1 MQLFLQRLRIDF
13 PLIFKPDVGQRG
25 EKVASVTSL
34 EQAEVYLSR
43 SKTNTIVQEYIG
55 GKVVTMKKLID
66 LSTVSEN
73 PLAKVLLRL
82 IQPSVEQLLALDRVN
97 RYYDLLYQALTSD
110 DPDRCAFETS
120 LDILEVRYRVNE
132 QDLNRIPG
140 KGPVVVVANHPFG
153 GIEGLILGALL
164 LRRRNDVRIL
174 GNFLLKHIIGVRDR
188 IIAVDPFG
196 NTTAKANRSGLKQSL
211 EWLKNGGVLITFPAG
226 EVASWQWS
234 ESKVADPQWNPH
246 IGAFIRLTRA
256 TTVPVHFP
264 GRNGNLFQ
272 LMGMLHPLLRTAL
285 LPRELINKRRRTLPV
300 HVGNPIAWKQLAR
313 YSDDAAITKFLRFN
327 TDILKVRTQHQ
338 SPRFNAF
345 AATSNRKAQQ
355 ELIIESEPTDRL
367 AQEVRQLPD
376 ENRLIER
383 GDFAVYI
390 AQSRQIPHLLNEIGR
405 LREMTFREVG
415 EGTGRAI
422 DLDRFD
428 DYYMHLFLWNHAA
441 SELVGAYRLGL
452 VDQILF
458 QFGSKGLYTSELFR
472 FKLEFVSQ
480 LNRAIEFGRSFI
492 RSEYQKKYNSLI
504 LIWRGIG
511 KFIGRHPQY
520 HILFGPVSISRDYHN
535 VSKTLLVRFLKQNNF
550 HQSLSGYVR
559 PRRPFRCP
567 RIDCID
573 QSALLNTFRD
583 IDDIS
588 LLISEIEK
596 DGKGVPVLLKHY
608 LKLNGRLLSFNL
620 DKAFSNALDAL
631 LLVDLRQTDPKI
643 LKHFIGPQGAEQV
656 LAGGHIPPQPAQA
669 DFMLNE

>member
-1 MQLFLQRLRIDF
+1 M
-13 PLIFKPDVGQRG
+13 
-25 EKVASVTSL
+25 E
-34 EQAEVYLSR
+34 
-43 SKTNTIVQEYIG
+43 
-55 GKVVTMKKLID
+55 KLID

-73 PLAKVLLRL
+73 PLAKALLRL
-82 IQPSVEQLLALDRVN
+82 IQPAVDRLLALDRVN
-97 RYYDLLYQALTSD
+97 RYYDRLYRALTSG
-110 DPDRCAFETS
+110 DPNRCAFKTS
-120 LDILEVRYRVNE
+120 LDILKVRYHVNE
-132 QDLNRIPG
+132 QDLNRIPE
-140 KGPVVVVANHPFG
+140 KGPVVIVANHPFG

-196 NTTAKANRSGLKQSL
+196 TGGAAKANRSGLKQSL
-211 EWLKNGGVLITFPAG
+211 AWLKNGGALITFPAG
-226 EVASWQWS
+226 EVASWHWS
-234 ESKVADPQWNPH
+234 ESRVTDPEWNTH

-264 GRNGNLFQ
+264 GRNGNLFH
-272 LMGMLHPLLRTAL
+272 LMGMLHPLLRTVL

-300 HVGNPIAWKQLAR
+300 HVGSPIAWKQLTR
-313 YSDDAAITKFLRFN
+313 CSDDAAITKFLRFN
-327 TDILKVRTQHQ
+327 TDILQTRIQSQ
-338 SPRFNAF
+338 SPRFNALT
-345 AATSNRKAQQ
+345 AASNRLSRQ
-355 ELIIESEPTDRL
+355 EPIMESEPTDRL
-367 AQEVRQLPD
+367 AREVGQLPD

-390 AQSRQIPHLLNEIGR
+390 AHSRQIPRLLNEIGR
-405 LREMTFREVG
+405 LREITFRDVG

-428 DYYMHLFLWNHAA
+428 DYYLHLFLWNRAA

-452 VDQILF
+452 VDQILS
-458 QFGSKGLYTSELFR
+458 QFGPKGLYTSKLFR
-472 FKLEFVSQ
+472 YKPEFVRQ
-480 LNRAIEFGRSFI
+480 LSRAIEFGRSFI

-511 KFIGRHPQY
+511 EFIGRHPQY
-520 HILFGPVSISRDYHN
+520 HILFGPVSISRDYHK
-535 VSKTLLVRFLKQNNF
+535 VSKTLLVRFLKRNNF
-550 HQSLSGYVR
+550 HPSLSGYVR

-567 RIDCID
+567 RIGCID
-573 QSALLNTFRD
+573 QVALLSTFRD

-620 DKAFSNALDAL
+620 DKAFSNALDGL

-643 LKHFIGPQGAEQV
+643 LKRFIGPQGAEQI
-656 LAGGHIPPQPAQA
+656 LNDGHIPPRPDQA
-669 DFMLNE
+669 DLVLKE